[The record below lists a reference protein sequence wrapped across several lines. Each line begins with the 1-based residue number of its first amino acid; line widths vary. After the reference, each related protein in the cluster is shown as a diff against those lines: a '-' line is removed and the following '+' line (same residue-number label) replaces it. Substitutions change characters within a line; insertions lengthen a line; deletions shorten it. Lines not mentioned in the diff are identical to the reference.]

1 MENTLSHFQVSG
13 LEIKLTEDKLFI
25 NTSISNEAFALR
37 SVDGI
42 GIVDLV
48 QNYNEELADLN
59 YKKMM
64 SGIFIIVGIVVLLVV
79 ILVYGTGSVTAITE
93 GDKVLRFLGFITSA
107 FFFLTGFWVRKTL
120 VEPTLKS
127 SVRIMMSGGN
137 RDFMFDKADTNSN
150 SVAEFVVKVE
160 NTLTAFHKKNS

>member
-48 QNYNEELADLN
+48 EQYNICLWENQQQLKSSITPILGGITFILMGLFFGYQISPNA
-59 YKKMM
+59 
-64 SGIFIIVGIVVLLVV
+64 GIFIFIIGVLVLAWGI
-79 ILVYGTGSVTAITE
+79 S
-93 GDKVLRFLGFITSA
+93 LRKG
-107 FFFLTGFWVRKTL
+107 K
-120 VEPTLKS
+120 
-127 SVRIMMSGGN
+127 
-137 RDFMFDKADTNSN
+137 
-150 SVAEFVVKVE
+150 
-160 NTLTAFHKKNS
+160 

>member
-48 QNYNEELADLN
+48 EQYNICLWENQQQLKSSITPILGGITFILMGLFFGYQISPNA
-59 YKKMM
+59 
-64 SGIFIIVGIVVLLVV
+64 GIFIFIIGVLVLAWGI
-79 ILVYGTGSVTAITE
+79 S
-93 GDKVLRFLGFITSA
+93 LRKGI
-107 FFFLTGFWVRKTL
+107 

-150 SVAEFVVKVE
+150 SVAEFVTKVE

>member
-48 QNYNEELADLN
+48 EQYNNCLWANQQQLKSSITPILGGITFILMGIFFG
-59 YKKMM
+59 YQI
-64 SGIFIIVGIVVLLVV
+64 SQYAGIFIFIIGVLVLAWGI
-79 ILVYGTGSVTAITE
+79 S
-93 GDKVLRFLGFITSA
+93 LRKGI
-107 FFFLTGFWVRKTL
+107 

-150 SVAEFVVKVE
+150 SVAEFVAKVE